1 MAFVHAGV
9 AGGAMRVYRVTHDLS
24 GTQDKLDHAFL
35 VVTHV
40 YADLTYGAP
49 ITAFRA
55 AFG

>member
-1 MAFVHAGV
+1 
-9 AGGAMRVYRVTHDLS
+9 MRVYRVTHDLS